1 MLGAKIAH
9 FAIEPG
15 NNMLDTPAN
24 TNIKSTSGINEKL
37 DVAIRLDSQPVTT
50 TPIFDSVTSAFSL
63 LFLLLLQKQSLEV
76 QIKMKLYLPC

>member
-24 TNIKSTSGINEKL
+24 TNIKSTRGINEKL

-50 TPIFDSVTSAFSL
+50 TPIFDSVTSAFNYAAKNINTNIPPTV
-63 LFLLLLQKQSLEV
+63 FK
-76 QIKMKLYLPC
+76 

>member
-50 TPIFDSVTSAFSL
+50 TPIFDSVTSAFNCAAKNINTNIPP
-63 LFLLLLQKQSLEV
+63 LFLNNQ
-76 QIKMKLYLPC
+76 